1 MKWLATVCLV
11 LAAFYSESA
20 AATDVGDLPAGRVV
34 FGSGLECRWA

>member
-1 MKWLATVCLV
+1 MKWLATVFGLGG
-11 LAAFYSESA
+11 FYSESA